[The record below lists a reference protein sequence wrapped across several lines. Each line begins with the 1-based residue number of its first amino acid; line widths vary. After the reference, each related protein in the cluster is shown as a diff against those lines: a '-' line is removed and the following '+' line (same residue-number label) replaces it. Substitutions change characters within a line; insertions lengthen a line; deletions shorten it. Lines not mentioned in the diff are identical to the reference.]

1 MKPYTQELKAFMKEK
16 ETEQKF
22 VKKFEWVGD
31 VSSHTEAPE
40 TEFSKNY
47 IEPDRTFDETLV
59 ADEAYIDTLP
69 DLQNG
74 PSSLIQG
81 RPVEIQQ
88 VGVHNFRLPLRFR
101 KRDGG
106 TIELETSVTGSVS
119 LEAHKKGINMSRLIR
134 EFYKF
139 EDETFHINRLGEVLK
154 MYKEKLKTFD
164 AKVLLSFSYPVLQKS
179 LRSDNAGYQYYKVTL
194 EADLNK
200 EGNFRK
206 IMHFDFIYS
215 SACPCSFELGQHA
228 VKYRNKAVVSHS
240 QRSTARV
247 SIEFED
253 MVWIEDVR
261 DLCIEALKTETQ
273 VIVKRE
279 DEQAFAEL
287 NGSYLKFVE
296 DAARLMYQELEKDS
310 RIKDFR
316 VVCSHLESL
325 HSHNAISVISPPHT
339 KFNLDIPTE
348 VYFSMIV

>member
-1 MKPYTQELKAFMKEK
+1 MSNYKQELMTFMKEK
-16 ETEQKF
+16 EDTKF

-47 IEPDRTFDETLV
+47 LEPDRGFDTELV

-88 VGVHNFRLPLRFR
+88 VGIHNFRVPLRFR

-134 EFYKF
+134 EFYTF

-154 MYKEKLKTFD
+154 TYKEKLKTFD
-164 AKVLLSFSYPVLQKS
+164 AKILLSFSYPTLQKS

-194 EADLNK
+194 EADLDK

-206 IMHFDFIYS
+206 IMHFDFVYS

-261 DLCIEALKTETQ
+261 DICREALKTETQ
-273 VIVKRE
+273 VVVKRE

-296 DAARLMYQELEKDS
+296 DAARLMYQELEKDK

-316 VVCSHLESL
+316 VVCMHNESL
-325 HSHNAISVISPPHT
+325 HSHGASSVIAPSDT
-339 KFNLDIPTE
+339 KFSLDIALET
-348 VYFSMIV
+348 YFSMIV